1 MEGGSIILF
10 RKSLASHP
18 SASGVITTATVKQLL
33 VGFFII
39 TTPIR
44 CAHLNSL
51 IPAMINREHP
61 TRHSWKRHSWKRRWR
76 RWREMK
82 HGRSPT
88 EIVESYAEIDRFPAL
103 VLWGEPGFGKSHE
116 LLQAY
121 DALGPQYATFVNLRS
136 ITRAEDLRQA
146 LDEWERIW
154 FLDQPSHMVPYRT
167 HGGIL

>member
-18 SASGVITTATVKQLL
+18 SASGVIMTAMTKQLL
-33 VGFFII
+33 VGVYI
-39 TTPIR
+39 TTTLIR
-44 CAHLNSL
+44 CAHFNSP
-51 IPAMINREHP
+51 IPAMISREHL
-61 TRHSWKRHSWKRRWR
+61 TRYSWKRRWR

-121 DALGPQYATFVNLRS
+121 SALGPQYATFVNLRS

-146 LDEWERIW
+146 LDRSSS
-154 FLDQPSHMVPYRT
+154 FR
-167 HGGIL
+167 